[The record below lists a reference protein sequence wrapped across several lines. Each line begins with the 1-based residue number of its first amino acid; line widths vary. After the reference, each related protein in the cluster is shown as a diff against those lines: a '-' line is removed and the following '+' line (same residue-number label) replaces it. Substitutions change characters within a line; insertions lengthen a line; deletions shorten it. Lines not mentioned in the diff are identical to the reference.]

1 MPTKLAGGKASGV
14 NFNIVYFYMENLVLR
29 KYEMEEEKT
38 LMKFKM
44 YAKTIMTF
52 FSII

>member
-1 MPTKLAGGKASGV
+1 MLIKLVGGKVLGV

-29 KYEMEEEKT
+29 KYEMEEEKI

-44 YAKTIMTF
+44 YVKIIMIF